1 MPTIER
7 GPPLD
12 IVLNGEVCAAIS
24 MRFSSSAEPPT
35 RLFWV

>member
-1 MPTIER
+1 MTTIER

-24 MRFSSSAEPPT
+24 TRFPSSAEPQT
-35 RLFWV
+35 RLFWD